1 MMRVFLKAVF
11 FRPSCQDI
19 PLGDAP
25 QGPNLLSPLVQTATS
40 LADK

>member
-1 MMRVFLKAVF
+1 MGVFLKSISLS
-11 FRPSCQDI
+11 SCQEI

-25 QGPNLLSPLVQTATS
+25 QGPNLFSSLVQTATS